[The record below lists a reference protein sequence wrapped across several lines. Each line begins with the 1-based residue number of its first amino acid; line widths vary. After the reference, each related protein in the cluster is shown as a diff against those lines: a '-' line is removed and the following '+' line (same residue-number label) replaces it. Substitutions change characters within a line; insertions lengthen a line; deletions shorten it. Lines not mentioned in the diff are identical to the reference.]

1 MAAANM
7 KEKSKSKIM
16 KNKLF
21 IQPLIIAFIAI
32 TGILAACQTKTDS
45 LNTTEQENTVEAANM
60 DIAIS
65 NMLVYNDSCVI
76 AKLHASNHLHHYDS
90 VYHHHDS
97 LYDHHHTSYHHGDT
111 VHHHMDWHH
120 NTNQHHK
127 HDSLNNDHHK
137 RIH

>member
-1 MAAANM
+1 
-7 KEKSKSKIM
+7 M
-16 KNKLF
+16 KNKSF
-21 IQPLIIAFIAI
+21 IQPFTIVFIAI
-32 TGILAACQTKTDS
+32 TVILVSCEMKSDDMMM
-45 LNTTEQENTVEAANM
+45 TERENTMESANM

-97 LYDHHHTSYHHGDT
+97 LYKHHHTSYHHKDT
-111 VHHHMDWHH
+111 SHHMNWHH
-120 NTNQHHK
+120 TANQHHK
-127 HDSLNNDHHK
+127 HDSINSDHHK